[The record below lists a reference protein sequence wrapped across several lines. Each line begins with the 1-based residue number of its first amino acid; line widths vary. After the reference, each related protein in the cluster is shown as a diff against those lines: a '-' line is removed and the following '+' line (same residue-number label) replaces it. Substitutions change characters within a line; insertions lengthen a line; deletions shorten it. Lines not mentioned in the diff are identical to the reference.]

1 MSDTEPRDTPRR
13 PHDDIPDGEQQS
25 RIDRARQDG
34 ARSTIDRDS
43 RPEDIAAAFGEAG
56 VMPIVEDAYRIK
68 GRMHVVED
76 RESSANPDFPLI
88 EDSYEI
94 AAPGK
99 AWFVLSISPMVGAP
113 ERVRRFAARKGLK
126 VYWPRRIR
134 LLVRGRGARRRKYA
148 SVASLYPR
156 YVLVHMLAKGT
167 LLPTLET
174 MDGKPAGEPSMGQ
187 PYAAPF
193 GMLTTH
199 EGRFNGVASYL
210 DNAAGPVPIADV
222 LIERI
227 VERERAGEFDAT
239 ARKGKRRVSKLPEWL
254 FVGAFVRLTDGP
266 FASFPGLVEEV
277 DEVKERIKASVSIFG
292 RATPVEL
299 DVAQVAE
306 VC

>member
-1 MSDTEPRDTPRR
+1 MSALDKL
-13 PHDDIPDGEQQS
+13 GEFVD
-25 RIDRARQDG
+25 RVERATRARFDG
-34 ARSTIDRDS
+34 
-43 RPEDIAAAFGEAG
+43 RPVYRIGDVVSPSGG
-56 VMPIVEDAYRIK
+56 PLPMVEEAYRIK
-68 GRMHVVED
+68 GRTHVVED
-76 RESSANPDFPLI
+76 GDTSRNPDFPLI

-94 AAPGK
+94 AAAGK
-99 AWFVLSISPMVGAP
+99 AWFVLCISPMAGAP
-113 ERVRRFAARKGLK
+113 ERVRRFAARKGFK

-156 YVLVHMLAKGT
+156 YVLVHMPAKGT
-167 LLPTLET
+167 LLPALET
-174 MDGKPAGEPSMGQ
+174 MDGKPAGEPGMGQ

-222 LIERI
+222 LIERVI
-227 VERERAGEFDAT
+227 ERERAGEFDAT

-277 DEVKERIKASVSIFG
+277 DEIRERIKASVSIFG
-292 RATPVEL
+292 RATLVDLE
-299 DVAQVAE
+299 VAQVAE

>member
-1 MSDTEPRDTPRR
+1 MSALDKL
-13 PHDDIPDGEQQS
+13 GEFVD
-25 RIDRARQDG
+25 RVGRATRARFDG
-34 ARSTIDRDS
+34 
-43 RPEDIAAAFGEAG
+43 RPVYRIGDVVSPSGG
-56 VMPIVEDAYRIK
+56 PLPMVEEAYRIE
-68 GRMHVVED
+68 GRTHVVED
-76 RESSANPDFPLI
+76 RGTSRNPDFPLI

-99 AWFVLSISPMVGAP
+99 VWFVLCISPMAGAP
-113 ERVRRFAARKGLK
+113 ERVRRFAARKGFK

-156 YVLVHMLAKGT
+156 YVLVHMPAKGT
-167 LLPTLET
+167 LLPALET
-174 MDGKPAGEPSMGQ
+174 MDGKSVGEPGMGQ

-199 EGRFNGVASYL
+199 EGRFNGVANYL

-222 LIERI
+222 LIER
-227 VERERAGEFDAT
+227 VLERERAGEFDAT
-239 ARKGKRRVSKLPEWL
+239 SRKGKRRVSKLPEWL

-277 DEVKERIKASVSIFG
+277 DEIRERIKASVSIFG
-292 RATPVEL
+292 RATLVEL
-299 DVAQVAE
+299 EVAQVAE